1 MHTSELVYII
11 PPYLL
16 NTALGAKLQKKLAKL
31 DPKLSQLNYL
41 STNSKFYNDNS
52 KSKSDGK
59 APKYEVTSEKRKQF
73 SDDPILNQIIKD
85 KLIYKLSIVGLAG
98 DSSPMERLKQDED
111 YLFEIFDTFKSKIS
125 YDRNPR
131 HKVGIKRFGDVRG
144 GRTRRSNTGAMST
157 GDGAGSISHGV
168 AEPDS
173 EYDSYDTLI
182 FAENGD
188 DLNYVDIETLHRIHG
203 IGDGDDDGDDE
214 DDDIFEGD
222 DDDFNLALD
231 EDDDNFDNGAVFRN
245 YDDGQHIDGGNDSID
260 QDTIDQQDF
269 EGRSS
274 SKNVYNS
281 EKVGEFK
288 LEDTSKYI
296 NQVLKENAQLFPS
309 QFKTCKYT
317 VKQYQ
322 KFMGSSLKS
331 LLLRVDTEEKMKSN
345 SVPSFVEVNEEFFQ
359 YPLPVSWVPLTSSK
373 YSNYLQNNLGLDI
386 KIDNGFSNI
395 ELCQKKVLDESSEEK
410 SRSNYSDS
418 YPYKFKDKYTNFIG
432 DKTVPASCG
441 VFYYEVEIKQKC
453 TAVSDFRPI
462 IVTNEEAVSSNNSIS
477 VCLGFTQRFTNV
489 DFSKNPA
496 VAAAASSNN
505 NGLDS
510 KREIDLEVVKNDVDA
525 FIYSNSPKA
534 RLDDGREE
542 ELDDNSMLAEDHEN
556 FLSVQPGLFRG
567 SYAVNFEDSL
577 FYNSEKASESL
588 QRTAVL
594 NMNRRLSLNRQIV
607 DDHDSGK
614 LELGFTLSTY
624 LERNRGKEEAPSG
637 NSAIENHSSDVCD
650 VYNTEIIGCGINFY
664 DKSIFYT
671 SNGILVKVIT
681 NEELKTTNSNSDA
694 SLFFDS
700 ESEASRWPLTEDLSI
715 SELKSVYPMIG
726 MKLNTELKS
735 HKGAT
740 SSTNVSH
747 TSIKTNLGFKEFK
760 YNINNHIRTFRSD
773 SQNSLYQRLLQRI
786 QSHASPEKRTD
797 EIGSSVKESE
807 ILNINGKSTLIN
819 KLIKGYLNYE
829 GYLESFK
836 SFDDDLQNLTREIG
850 TETAEESESSSKREN
865 VSLENSQAANRQLIM
880 NHIRNSE
887 FDHALNILSV
897 KYPTL
902 LSDTGNE
909 VTKGT
914 TNRELKKQIHMNAS
928 IIFELKLFKYISM
941 IKAHLEEYKNGYP
954 LGETRSIVRSEIF
967 ANIFNYGKE
976 LSLEYPRHVSKIQM
990 FSSLLLIKDGQ
1001 SLANLPRASDFL
1013 QNYDEKLNW
1022 LASTVN
1028 KMILY
1033 RLGYKANS
1041 NLERIVGQV
1050 NDNVSSLGINYCD
1063 PAFMLVNFERDYM
1076 DL

>member
-41 STNSKFYNDNS
+41 STNSKYYNDNS
-52 KSKSDGK
+52 KPKNSTK
-59 APKYEVTSEKRKQF
+59 ALKYEAVNEKRKQF
-73 SDDPILNQIIKD
+73 SEDPILNQIIKD
-85 KLIYKLSIVGLAG
+85 KLIYKLSIVGLVG

-111 YLFEIFDTFKSKIS
+111 YLFEVFDTFKSKLL
-125 YDRNPR
+125 YDRDPR
-131 HKVGIKRFGDVRG
+131 LKAGKGFGDKVAGRVRRTNTDARSAG
-144 GRTRRSNTGAMST
+144 DVAGRIPH
-157 GDGAGSISHGV
+157 GD

-173 EYDSYDTLI
+173 EYDTYDALI

-188 DLNYVDIETLHRIHG
+188 DLNYVDIETLHRIHS
-203 IGDGDDDGDDE
+203 IGDGIDNDDDDG
-214 DDDIFEGD
+214 IFEGD
-222 DDDFNLALD
+222 DDDFDLALD
-231 EDDDNFDNGAVFRN
+231 EDDNFDNGGVFRN
-245 YDDGQHIDGGNDSID
+245 YDDGAHIGGGNDLID

-269 EGRSS
+269 DGRSS
-274 SKNVYNS
+274 KQAKNVYNS

-296 NQVLKENAQLFPS
+296 NRVLKENAQLFPS

-331 LLLRVDTEEKMKSN
+331 LLLRVDAEDKMKSN
-345 SVPSFVEVNEEFFQ
+345 SIPSFVEVNEEFFQ
-359 YPLPVSWVPLTSSK
+359 YPLPVSWVPLTSSR
-373 YSNYLQNNLGLDI
+373 YSNYLQNYLGLDI
-386 KIDNGFSNI
+386 KIDNGFLNI
-395 ELCQKKVLDESSEEK
+395 ELCQKKAVDEQSEEK
-410 SRSNYSDS
+410 SRSNYLDS

-432 DKTVPASCG
+432 DKAVPASCG

-453 TAVSDFRPI
+453 TAISDFRPI
-462 IVTNEEAVSSNNSIS
+462 IVTNEEAVSSNNSVS

-496 VAAAASSNN
+496 VAAAASSNS

-510 KREIDLEVVKNDVDA
+510 KREIDLEIVKNDVDA
-525 FIYSNSPKA
+525 FIYSNSAKA

-614 LELGFTLSTY
+614 LELGFTLLTY
-624 LERNRGKEEAPSG
+624 LERNRGKEDAPPA
-637 NSAIENHSSDVCD
+637 NSAVENHSSDVCD

-681 NEELKTTNSNSDA
+681 NEELKTTNSNSNA

-700 ESEASRWPLTEDLSI
+700 ESEASRWPFTDDLLI

-740 SSTNVSH
+740 SSTNVSN

-786 QSHASPEKRTD
+786 QSHVSPEKKPD
-797 EIGSSVKESE
+797 EIGTLAKESE

-819 KLIKGYLNYE
+819 KLIKGYLNHE

-836 SFDDDLQNLTREIG
+836 SFDDDLQNLTKEIG
-850 TETAEESESSSKREN
+850 TETAEELESSSKREN
-865 VSLENSQAANRQLIM
+865 LTLEKSEAANRQHIM

-897 KYPTL
+897 NYPTL
-902 LSDTGNE
+902 LSPTGNE
-909 VTKGT
+909 VSKGT
-914 TNRELKKQIHMNAS
+914 TSRELMKQAHMNAS
-928 IIFELKLFKYISM
+928 IIFELKIFKYISM
-941 IKAHLEEYKNGYP
+941 IKTHLEEYKNGYP
-954 LGETRSIVRSEIF
+954 LDETSSIVRSEMF

-976 LSLEYPRHVSKIQM
+976 LLVEYPRQVSKIQM

-1001 SLANLPRASDFL
+1001 SLANLPKASDFL
-1013 QNYDEKLNW
+1013 QNYDEKLNG

-1033 RLGYKANS
+1033 HLGYKANS

-1050 NDNVSSLGINYCD
+1050 NDNISSLGINYCD